1 MSATLFLNH
10 TLVKDSSLCI
20 FAKTKIIEYM
30 SNDKPQTGKYTSANM
45 ATEDSRTHGFFRVA
59 SVIPEVK
66 IADVEANV
74 NYIIEKLKEL
84 SDSGVRVAVFPELC
98 VTGYTCGDL
107 FHQKELIDN
116 AASGI
121 ARLREASS
129 EYDMMFVVGAP
140 IEICDN
146 LYNCAVALAN
156 GRVVA
161 VVPKTYLPNYNEFY
175 ERRWFVPA
183 GSIPAD
189 IIEWGADKAPV
200 GTDIV
205 INIDG
210 VGIGIEI
217 CEDLWTPIPPSTRAA
232 LNGAE
237 IILNLSAS
245 DDLIGKYDYLKSLI
259 SQQSARCISAYVYS
273 SAGFGESTTD
283 LAFDGKAI
291 IYENGTLLAEAPRWT
306 RHSSH
311 VIADIDIE
319 AIRRDRRHIMSFG
332 DARKIEENGKQVR
345 HVPVRL
351 TESCQE
357 GLIRKINPL
366 PFVPGNGETIDSRC
380 EEIINIQ
387 ISGLAQ
393 RLHVTNTKNLV
404 IGISGGLDSTLA
416 LLVAVRTFDVLGLD
430 RNGIIGV
437 TMPGFGT
444 TDRTHDNAVE
454 LMKSLKVTSREISI
468 TAAVKQ
474 HFADIG
480 HDINVHDV
488 TYENSQARERT
499 QLLMDIANQVGG
511 MVLGTGDLSEL
522 ALGWATYNGD
532 HMSMY
537 GVNASV
543 PKTLVRHL
551 VKWCAATSED
561 THERQILLDIVD
573 TPISPELIP
582 ADETGNIKQKTEDLV
597 GPYELHDF
605 YLYYTLRY
613 GFTPR
618 RIYYLARHTFH
629 GVYDT
634 DTIRK
639 WLRTFYRRFFTQQF
653 KRSCLPDGPKIGSVC
668 LSPRGD
674 WRMPSDASSAAW
686 LKEVDSLH

>member
-1 MSATLFLNH
+1 
-10 TLVKDSSLCI
+10 
-20 FAKTKIIEYM
+20 M

-183 GSIPAD
+183 GSIPAG

-217 CEDLWTPIPPSTRAA
+217 CEDLWPPIPLSTRAA

-332 DARKIEENGKQVR
+332 DARKIEENGKAVR

-366 PFVPGNGETIDSRC
+366 PFVPGNGETIDARC

-393 RLHVTNTKNLV
+393 RLHVTHTKNLV

-582 ADETGNIKQKTEDLV
+582 ADETGNIKQKTEDSV

-605 YLYYTLRY
+605 
-613 GFTPR
+613 
-618 RIYYLARHTFH
+618 
-629 GVYDT
+629 
-634 DTIRK
+634 
-639 WLRTFYRRFFTQQF
+639 
-653 KRSCLPDGPKIGSVC
+653 
-668 LSPRGD
+668 
-674 WRMPSDASSAAW
+674 
-686 LKEVDSLH
+686 